1 MDEYYINSKHIR
13 HIHTYIYIYIPLNPL
28 LSPVFP
34 SSIPPVQRSNW
45 RRLVREKPEE
55 LSEMLPSIKAILPKI
70 GEFRGKHLKI
80 NLEIYPDS
88 NNNK

>member
-1 MDEYYINSKHIR
+1 
-13 HIHTYIYIYIPLNPL
+13 
-28 LSPVFP
+28 
-34 SSIPPVQRSNW
+34 
-45 RRLVREKPEE
+45 VREKPEE

>member
-1 MDEYYINSKHIR
+1 MLIHINGYMDEYYINSKHIR
-13 HIHTYIYIYIPLNPL
+13 HIHIYIYTPFICIDYIYIYIPLNPL

-55 LSEMLPSIKAILPKI
+55 LSEMLPSIKAILPKNWRI
-70 GEFRGKHLKI
+70 
-80 NLEIYPDS
+80 
-88 NNNK
+88 